1 MYKSIEIYRKKSIC
15 STVQKTNYEF
25 SSIKI
30 GNYSLSRVLPQIYS
44 VNPDPIKSHI
54 MTLVSILAN
63 CENSGKLALL
73 SLFGHVAK
81 DNPAVR
87 LYLFNIS
94 NHYSSNYRPYPLKLQ
109 LQITLLLAFGTIY
122 SSIMRGTNVIGH
134 SSRYSSGAF

>member
-1 MYKSIEIYRKKSIC
+1 M
-15 STVQKTNYEF
+15 VQETNYEF
-25 SSIKI
+25 LSIKI

-87 LYLFNIS
+87 L
-94 NHYSSNYRPYPLKLQ
+94 
-109 LQITLLLAFGTIY
+109 
-122 SSIMRGTNVIGH
+122 
-134 SSRYSSGAF
+134 

>member
-1 MYKSIEIYRKKSIC
+1 MFHGI
-15 STVQKTNYEF
+15 KTNYEYL
-25 SSIKI
+25 SIQI

-87 LYLFNIS
+87 L
-94 NHYSSNYRPYPLKLQ
+94 
-109 LQITLLLAFGTIY
+109 
-122 SSIMRGTNVIGH
+122 
-134 SSRYSSGAF
+134 

>member
-1 MYKSIEIYRKKSIC
+1 MHHR
-15 STVQKTNYEF
+15 
-25 SSIKI
+25 SSPI

-81 DNPAVR
+81 DNPAVS
-87 LYLFNIS
+87 YCNK
-94 NHYSSNYRPYPLKLQ
+94 YE
-109 LQITLLLAFGTIY
+109 
-122 SSIMRGTNVIGH
+122 IGIL
-134 SSRYSSGAF
+134 

>member
-1 MYKSIEIYRKKSIC
+1 MNRKNKDIMSGIYQIILNKFFSI
-15 STVQKTNYEF
+15 F
-25 SSIKI
+25 L

-81 DNPAVR
+81 DNPAV
-87 LYLFNIS
+87 S
-94 NHYSSNYRPYPLKLQ
+94 
-109 LQITLLLAFGTIY
+109 
-122 SSIMRGTNVIGH
+122 
-134 SSRYSSGAF
+134 

>member
-1 MYKSIEIYRKKSIC
+1 MK
-15 STVQKTNYEF
+15 VQEAHTTF
-25 SSIKI
+25 QMPLLMQFLL

-81 DNPAVR
+81 DNPAVSK
-87 LYLFNIS
+87 NDEI
-94 NHYSSNYRPYPLKLQ
+94 
-109 LQITLLLAFGTIY
+109 AD
-122 SSIMRGTNVIGH
+122 SIRN
-134 SSRYSSGAF
+134 F